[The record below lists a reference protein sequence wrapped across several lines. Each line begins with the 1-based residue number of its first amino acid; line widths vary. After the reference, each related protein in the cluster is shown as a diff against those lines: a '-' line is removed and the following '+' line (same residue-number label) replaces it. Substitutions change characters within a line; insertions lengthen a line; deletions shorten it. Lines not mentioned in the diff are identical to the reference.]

1 MSTIADKFIKDGSFG
16 RRLLAMLASFYA
28 IALLY
33 GHTLEV
39 PRASGYSVI
48 ASALR
53 SVGLDGPADWF
64 IDTLVA
70 ALLSSPFVPFAAVVA
85 AAVAALSMAATFRRT
100 VYNTSPQASFAYLLA
115 ACLLVDL
122 GEISLR
128 TAVIGTAA
136 IAVGVWLF
144 CLIPSD
150 DLRTHP
156 VLVALLMF
164 LGPSAAIL
172 YGPAKILSWLASE
185 SRAQTV
191 PVALEHGTGPVK
203 VELVEGT
210 SPTGARLR

>member
-1 MSTIADKFIKDGSFG
+1 MSTIADNFIKDGSFG

-28 IALLY
+28 ISLLY
-33 GHTLEV
+33 GQAAGGRT
-39 PRASGYSVI
+39 RSGYAVI

-53 SVGLDGPADWF
+53 SVGLDGPADW
-64 IDTLVA
+64 LVGTFMPSLDA
-70 ALLSSPFVPFAAVVA
+70 SPVAPVA
-85 AAVAALSMAATFRRT
+85 AAVLVAGAVISMAATFRHT
-100 VYNTSPQASFAYLLA
+100 VFNVSPQASFAYLLA
-115 ACLLVDL
+115 ACMLVDL

-128 TAVIGTAA
+128 SAVIGTAV
-136 IAVGVWLF
+136 IAVSVGLF

-164 LGPSAAIL
+164 LGPFAAIL

-203 VELVEGT
+203 VELVE
-210 SPTGARLR
+210 SSLPSGARLR